1 MILGIKECKV
11 SIPHTS
17 SPLPATGELV
27 LTYRYSAEVAIEEEK
42 QRQRAQRARALKAKV
57 KEDKKT
63 TVDDLTRGIINYKFT
78 GLDFVKTNVENELL
92 YVVAG
97 MTCGRLLLVQFSSF
111 ELTMFFA
118 IFSSRFTFTQLDQMD
133 PTRKFS
139 FLLQVDSSDKYQI
152 AECMPA
158 LDAILLVEIADV
170 LNETEDMSYLVRSM
184 RK

>member
-1 MILGIKECKV
+1 M
-11 SIPHTS
+11 
-17 SPLPATGELV
+17 

-97 MTCGRLLLVQFSSF
+97 MTCGRLLLVQCIRADHVV
-111 ELTMFFA
+111 A